1 MEATR
6 DRHSRFV
13 CNRLN
18 DDTFLIVEHDS
29 YDEHPFIYVKV
40 YHDPPLLVLSDTGCG
55 GVYTQVTSPSANTI
69 RDYIETHPVLDND
82 NKPLNPHDRTGKPEK
97 QYLIICTHCH
107 YDHILG
113 LPYFADTSPI
123 IVASSYGKSFVTED
137 LAEHSLCK
145 HENIAVPEY
154 TVTNWAGDFE
164 ELSVDGHDLH
174 IQVIHTPGHTPD
186 ELAWFDERVRHLYV
200 GDSFYERVAKDKSYE
215 QAIVFP
221 KEGNLIHFMQS
232 LDKLIHF
239 LSRKDAEEGKGPIK
253 IACGHITSA
262 APGKDILVTVKT
274 VFSDLLKG
282 NVPIVSS
289 TIKRGEQY
297 HVWKSDGD
305 TRFSIEAPLR
315 LVQDARQ
322 AAQKSVEWLGNE

>member
-1 MEATR
+1 METTR
-6 DRHSRFV
+6 DRLSRFV

-55 GVYTQVTSPSANTI
+55 GLYTKVTGPSSANTV
-69 RDYIETHPVLDND
+69 RDYIETYPVLDND
-82 NKPLNPHDRTGKPEK
+82 NKPLNPRDQTGKPQK

-123 IVASSYGKSFVTED
+123 IVASSYGKSFVIED
-137 LAEHSLCK
+137 LGEHSLCK
-145 HENIAVPEY
+145 YQNIAVPEY
-154 TVTNWAGDFE
+154 TVTYWAGDFE

-186 ELAWFDERVRHLYV
+186 ELAWFDDRARHLYV

-215 QAIVFP
+215 QAILFP

-239 LSRKDAEEGKGPIK
+239 LSRKDAEEGKDPIK

-289 TIKRGEQY
+289 MIKRGEQY
-297 HVWKSDGD
+297 HVWKSHGD

-322 AAQKSVEWLGNE
+322 AAQEID